1 MDLYHIQKWFT
12 PFSREA
18 LEEHRSGSLLM
29 TTINKEN
36 RIFEKES
43 NRVHKVPSPFCNGY
57 GDVDRNCRKRNKR
70 SKDGFNDISIPI
82 RGFMDNIKVTTKA
95 DTKASI
101 SVGR

>member
-43 NRVHKVPSPFCNGY
+43 NRGCTKSHVLFVTGTAMLTGTAERETRGPRIDSMIY
-57 GDVDRNCRKRNKR
+57 QYQLEASWIT
-70 SKDGFNDISIPI
+70 SK
-82 RGFMDNIKVTTKA
+82 
-95 DTKASI
+95 
-101 SVGR
+101 